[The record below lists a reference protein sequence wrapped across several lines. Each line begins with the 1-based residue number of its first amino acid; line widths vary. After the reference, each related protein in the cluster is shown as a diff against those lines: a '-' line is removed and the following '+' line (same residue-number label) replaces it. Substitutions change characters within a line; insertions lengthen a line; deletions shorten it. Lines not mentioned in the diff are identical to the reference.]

1 MFVVELSLRLSPV
14 PLAVQRKEHEAAQ
27 ALYGELRQAIEN
39 GSPKLIELTCEKDPH
54 KRISVLSAELLA
66 VQLYEKT
73 TAGSGGR
80 RPGFSVES

>member
-1 MFVVELSLRLSPV
+1 
-14 PLAVQRKEHEAAQ
+14 
-27 ALYGELRQAIEN
+27 
-39 GSPKLIELTCEKDPH
+39 LIELTCEKDPH

-80 RPGFSVES
+80 RPGFSFES